1 MPPNIFLPLPGSS
14 VRRSVPLSVLAR
26 IAGNNDKLPRR
37 HQIRNFGSYIDR
49 TFYRGFLFGNWVLPD
64 IAQPMR
70 DVWCV
75 KIGHLEEVLQFCF
88 RLLSNDQT
96 ASALSEGYIWAH
108 CSHVEAE
115 LSLCSVPIDGALLPK
130 LLDIGIFSYLQNQ
143 EAGTKDHSPDT
154 HKSTQQSLDCEV
166 TPNSAK
172 PKMLWDNRPEPHRSP
187 LRQSVEHKVR

>member
-1 MPPNIFLPLPGSS
+1 MLPNIFLPPPGTS

-37 HQIRNFGSYIDR
+37 HQIRNFGSCIER

-88 RLLSNDQT
+88 RLLSSDQT
-96 ASALSEGYIWAH
+96 ASALYADYTLAH
-108 CSHVEAE
+108 RNHAAVG
-115 LSLCSVPIDGALLPK
+115 LSL
-130 LLDIGIFSYLQNQ
+130 
-143 EAGTKDHSPDT
+143 
-154 HKSTQQSLDCEV
+154 
-166 TPNSAK
+166 
-172 PKMLWDNRPEPHRSP
+172 
-187 LRQSVEHKVR
+187 